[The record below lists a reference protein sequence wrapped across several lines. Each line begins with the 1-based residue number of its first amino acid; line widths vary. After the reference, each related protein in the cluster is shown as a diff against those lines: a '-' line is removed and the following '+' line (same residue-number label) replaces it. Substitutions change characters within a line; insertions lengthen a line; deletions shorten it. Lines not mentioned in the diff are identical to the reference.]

1 MDDKKIRKELQVG
14 KTVLENGTDQSNLYQ
29 ESYGKLLDSCVVYV
43 GRFTDQGSWIRRGTK
58 ESVINSGRES
68 PALRGG
74 ECHKSI
80 TVGSTHMFIPLK
92 DASRVDEK
100 TDIVPLETPLK
111 LGSIEVV
118 GQVCILVSI
127 FHLMIHNGI
136 CRSILLLRHQY
147 CPIYGEF

>member
-1 MDDKKIRKELQVG
+1 M
-14 KTVLENGTDQSNLYQ
+14 
-29 ESYGKLLDSCVVYV
+29 GKLLDSCVVYV

-136 CRSILLLRHQY
+136 CRSILLLRHRY
-147 CPIYGEF
+147 CHNLRRVLMENDKIVSACNNIVYYIVNPALRGKTR